1 MLKELRQVV
10 QKVNAA
16 ADLER
21 AMDALVHSVRDV
33 MNTHVCSVYLL
44 NAEKT
49 HYVLMAT
56 VGLKEG
62 ASGEVRLGLN
72 EGLVGLVGTREEPIN
87 LELAKSHPKY
97 RYFPETGEEEFSA
110 FMGTPI
116 IHHGEVLGVLV
127 IQQKESRRFREDEE
141 AFLVTLSAQLA
152 GVIAHAEATG
162 ALRQM
167 ASKPHGFSS
176 LQNTSF
182 QGISAS
188 QGVALGV
195 AKIMTPVAD
204 LAGIPLLKTDNVD
217 EEMVR
222 FHHAIVKVRGDM
234 SRLGQQLE
242 SRLNEEERALF
253 DVYSRMLADNALGG
267 EIVHCIMSDHLQARS
282 ALSKVVME
290 HVNTF
295 EAMDDPYLRE
305 RAVDVKDLGL
315 RVIAALDEADEEH
328 HVFPENTILIGE
340 ELTASLLGEVP
351 EGKLAGIVSVRGSR
365 TSHMAIL
372 ARAMGIPT
380 VLGVMALPY
389 QQLDHMEV
397 VVDGYS
403 GKLITN
409 PSRALKKQY
418 QRIVHDEE
426 ELEKHFESLNEQA
439 CKTTDNHHV
448 PLWVNTG
455 LMTDVVRAVDR
466 GVEGVGL
473 YRTEIPFLLRDCFP
487 SEEEQR
493 LIYRE
498 QLEAFA
504 PRPVTMRTLDV
515 GGDKALPY
523 FPVEEENPF
532 LGWRGIRICL
542 DHPEIFLVQV
552 RGLLKANIGLNNL
565 RILLPMVSSV
575 TELESAL
582 RLVHR
587 AHRELVEDGLDV
599 KLPDIGVMVEVPAT
613 MYQIR
618 ELARRVDFLSV
629 GSNDLTQYLLAV
641 DRNNPRVANLFDSF
655 HPAVLRAL
663 NWIVGECHHEGKYIS
678 ICGEMAG
685 DPSSALLLA
694 AMGYDMLSMNSNS
707 LPRVKAMINQFSL
720 VEAQTLLREVLKMDE
735 TNRIAEHVRNTLEAK
750 GVSSSLL
757 RS

>member
-16 ADLER
+16 TDLEQ
-21 AMDALVHSVRDV
+21 AMQALVHSVKDV
-33 MNTHVCSVYLL
+33 MGTHVCSVYLQ
-44 NAEKT
+44 NIEKT
-49 HYVLMAT
+49 HYILMAT
-56 VGLKEG
+56 VGLQKEAG
-62 ASGEVRLGLN
+62 KEVRLGLG
-72 EGLVGLVGTREEPIN
+72 EGLVGLVGEREEPIN
-87 LELAKSHPKY
+87 VELAKSHPKY
-97 RYFPETGEEEFSA
+97 RYFPETGEDEFSA
-110 FMGTPI
+110 FMGAPI
-116 IHHGEVLGVLV
+116 IHHAEVLGVLV
-127 IQQKESRRFREDEE
+127 VQQKESRRFREDEE

-167 ASKPHGFSS
+167 SSKARGAYP
-176 LQNTSF
+176 LQNTAF

-188 QGVALGV
+188 QGVAIGV

-204 LAGIPLLKTDNVD
+204 LAGIPCLTTDNVE
-217 EEMVR
+217 EEMSR
-222 FHHAIVKVRGDM
+222 FNNALIKVRADM
-234 SRLGQQLE
+234 KRLSQQLE
-242 SRLNEEERALF
+242 SRLNKEERALF
-253 DVYSRMLADNALGG
+253 DVYFRMLADNALGG
-267 EIVHCIMSDHLQARS
+267 EIVSRIMSDNLQARS
-282 ALSKVVME
+282 ALSQVVME

-295 EAMDDPYLRE
+295 EAMDDAYLRE

-328 HVFPENTILIGE
+328 HIYPDNTILIGE

-380 VLGVMALPY
+380 VLGVMELPY
-389 QQLDHMEV
+389 QQLDHLEV

-409 PSRALKKQY
+409 PSQALKKQY
-418 QRIVHDEE
+418 QRIVRDEE
-426 ELEKHFESLNEQA
+426 ELSKHFESLNDQVCE
-439 CKTTDNHHV
+439 TTDHHRMA
-448 PLWVNTG
+448 LWVNTG
-455 LMTDVVRAVDR
+455 LMTDVVRALDR
-466 GVEGVGL
+466 GAEGVGL
-473 YRTEIPFLLRDCFP
+473 YRTEIPFLLRDRFP

-493 LIYRE
+493 QIYRE

-523 FPVEEENPF
+523 FPIDEENPF

-552 RGLLKANIGLNNL
+552 RGLLKANEGLNNL
-565 RILLPMVSSV
+565 RILLPMISSV

-587 AHRELVEDGLDV
+587 AYRELIEDGLDI
-599 KLPDIGVMVEVPAT
+599 KLPDIGVMIEVPAT

-641 DRNNPRVANLFDSF
+641 DRNNPRVANLFDVF

-663 NWIVGECHHEGKYIS
+663 NWVAGECHDEGKQIS

-685 DPSSALLLA
+685 DPSSALLLT
-694 AMGYDMLSMNSNS
+694 AMGYDMLSMNANS
-707 LPRVKAMINQFSL
+707 LPRVKALINQFSL
-720 VEAQTLLREVLKMDE
+720 VDAKTLLHDVLKME
-735 TNRIAEHVRNTLEAK
+735 EAEKVSAHIHQVLTERGISSNLIRN
-750 GVSSSLL
+750 
-757 RS
+757 